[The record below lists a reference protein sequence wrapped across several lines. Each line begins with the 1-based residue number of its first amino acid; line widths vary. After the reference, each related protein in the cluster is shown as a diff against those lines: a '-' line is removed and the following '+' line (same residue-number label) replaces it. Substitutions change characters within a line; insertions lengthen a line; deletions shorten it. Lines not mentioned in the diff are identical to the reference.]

1 MISKQ
6 KWDSIHFIENE
17 SELPQEINETQDYPF
32 TYEIKKLRTV
42 FSKHILKLIECRYEL
57 ATQNDYQSSLH
68 AYVLIEKNDK
78 TTS

>member
-6 KWDSIHFIENE
+6 AWDSIHFIESK

-32 TYEIKKLRTV
+32 TYEIKKLTTV
-42 FSKHILKLIECRYEL
+42 FSKHILKVIECRYEL
-57 ATQNDYQSSLH
+57 ATPNDYQSSLH

-78 TTS
+78 TSS